1 MSVIQWMT
9 PRRAAVFHAV
19 TTREELIDA
28 FAEMYPAV
36 WDALQEQGGPEL
48 GEVVAVYHSIGE
60 DELVLSAGI
69 EVEKDFSP
77 QEPLALLE
85 LGGCES
91 GMIDHFGPY
100 LFADFRRTQ
109 SQPEDELAANGR
121 TSSGMVIER
130 YLTVPDAEPDQSK
143 WQTEIWLPLS

>member
-1 MSVIQWMT
+1 MDDATSRSRVSRGHDAGRAD
-9 PRRAAVFHAV
+9 RRIRGDVSGS
-19 TTREELIDA
+19 LGC
-28 FAEMYPAV
+28 
-36 WDALQEQGGPEL
+36 LQEQGGPEL
-48 GEVVAVYHSIGE
+48 GEVVAVDHSIGE

-69 EVEKDFSP
+69 EVQEDFSP

-109 SQPEDELAANGR
+109 SQLEDELAADGR

-143 WQTEIWLPLS
+143 WQTEIWLPRS

>member
-19 TTREELIDA
+19 TTREELIAA

-48 GEVVAVYHSIGE
+48 EEVVAVYHSIGE

-69 EVEKDFSP
+69 EVQEDFSP

-109 SQPEDELAANGR
+109 ATLAAELAEQAREPVGI
-121 TSSGMVIER
+121 VIER
-130 YLTVPDAEPDQSK
+130 YLTQPDAEPDQSK